1 MLPVLLLAV
10 VLAFAIAAPEG
21 WSEALVAVPA
31 AALVVATGAVLV
43 KATLKV
49 CVLQLWTALFSCSA

>member
-1 MLPVLLLAV
+1 MILPVLLLAV

-31 AALVVATGAVLV
+31 AASRVLPASQAVPL
-43 KATLKV
+43 
-49 CVLQLWTALFSCSA
+49 